1 MKKDKQ
7 IKNGKPNDLLGR
19 PGQTRRPT
27 THAQAQPK
35 HDVAQDSLPP
45 PLQRLTKGPGETER
59 QAGEEEKTAA
69 QLVAG
74 GSSGEAI
81 GATVFASPV
90 RI

>member
-7 IKNGKPNDLLGR
+7 NKNENLTLLLGQPESTWR
-19 PGQTRRPT
+19 PA
-27 THAQAQPK
+27 THAQAQPS

-45 PLQRLTKGPGETER
+45 SLQRLTKGPRETER

-69 QLVAG
+69 QLVAS

-81 GATVFASPV
+81 SATVFASPV

>member
-1 MKKDKQ
+1 MENLTIYCWAGPDR
-7 IKNGKPNDLLGR
+7 LGGPR
-19 PGQTRRPT
+19 RTCKRNPDSAWPTLAPASASATDPGPR
-27 THAQAQPK
+27 
-35 HDVAQDSLPP
+35 
-45 PLQRLTKGPGETER
+45 ETER